1 MKVFLVL
8 EAGEEL
14 QFLKAWQ
21 GQVVQELLQLKVL
34 LVWQALEVQ
43 RLQVQRLQ
51 VHFLQ
56 AWQVEVVQ
64 EFLQLK
70 VL

>member
-1 MKVFLVL
+1 LKVFLVL

-21 GQVVQELLQLKVL
+21 AQV
-34 LVWQALEVQ
+34 
-43 RLQVQRLQ
+43 VQRLQ
-51 VHFLQ
+51 VHLLQ
-56 AWQVEVVQ
+56 AWQVEEVL